1 MGLRAA
7 YKRGQGFAIRGKWK
21 IGILCTMGD
30 DQGSDRRGDLR
41 VDSTGTVHPVG
52 RDASQAL
59 RAKVGEW
66 SLLRGPP
73 EVVLAVRSGQSGRPL
88 RLAGEVRTPGALCDV
103 VALIAQA
110 GWAGELVVL
119 QEEATRSIFFE
130 SGQVISATTTASNER
145 LGEILWRFGA
155 VTRGQLDEVV
165 RTAERSGKRVGE
177 TAIEL
182 EFVGR
187 DELFR
192 MMARQVEEVF
202 YGAVHVAQ
210 AMFYLFDRFD
220 EARVVRRYHL
230 STGQFLMEAARRM
243 DELRF
248 FREKVPSD
256 AWIPVP
262 VGPGLRKAPPELVE
276 LLAQCDGRRSV
287 AEIGRRI
294 GQLEFEVTRGVFQLA
309 AAGLVVVTAPRPEG
323 AAAIVETYNRAIV
336 EIHKACDQA
345 GSGRELRSGLEQ
357 FAMST
362 GVYVPLFSGAG
373 PGEDGALRGER
384 IAQNVAAIGAG
395 AGDSGDAWLTQQLL
409 EHAGFAL
416 FEAGSFLSREA
427 EAALNARVAE
437 ILRPLRQPTEGATP
451 SSLVPSSG

>member
-1 MGLRAA
+1 MA
-7 YKRGQGFAIRGKWK
+7 
-21 IGILCTMGD
+21 GD
-30 DQGSDRRGDLR
+30 QDSDRRGDLR

-59 RAKVGEW
+59 RARVGEW
-66 SLLRGPP
+66 SLVRSPM
-73 EVVLAVRSGQSGRPL
+73 EVVLAIRSGESARAL
-88 RLAGEVRTPGALCDV
+88 RIAGEVRAPGALCDV
-103 VALIAQA
+103 VSLISQA
-110 GWAGELVVL
+110 SWGGELVIL
-119 QEEATRSIFFE
+119 QEDASRSIFFE
-130 SGQVISATTTASNER
+130 SGQVVSATTTVQTEK

-155 VTRGQLDEVV
+155 ITRDQLDEVV

-202 YGAVHVAQ
+202 YGAVHVAR
-210 AMFYLFDRFD
+210 AMFYLFDRF
-220 EARVVRRYHL
+220 EESRVVRRYHL
-230 STGQFLMEAARRM
+230 STGQLLMEAARRM

-256 AWIPVP
+256 AWIPAP
-262 VGPGLRKAPPELVE
+262 VATSGRKAPPELVE
-276 LLAQCDGRRSV
+276 LLSQCDGRRSI

-294 GQLEFEVTRGVFQLA
+294 GQLEFEVTRGVFQLV

-323 AAAIVETYNRAIV
+323 VAPIVETYNRAV
-336 EIHKACDQA
+336 AEIHRACDEA
-345 GSGRELRSGLEQ
+345 GSGRELRAGLEQ

-362 GVYVPLFSGAG
+362 GVYVPLFAGAG
-373 PGEDGALRGER
+373 PAEDGTLRAER
-384 IAQNVAAIGAG
+384 IAQNLAAI
-395 AGDSGDAWLTQQLL
+395 AGDAGDPWLTQQLL

-416 FEAGSFLSREA
+416 FHAGSLLPREA

-437 ILRPLRQPTEGATP
+437 ILRALQPSEGATP
-451 SSLVPSSG
+451 ASMTPASV

>member
-1 MGLRAA
+1 MVASSRAA
-7 YKRGQGFAIRGKWK
+7 GGRPRRAVRTVRSTAAARGRSANARRALRRRRPRRAG
-21 IGILCTMGD
+21 
-30 DQGSDRRGDLR
+30 RRG
-41 VDSTGTVHPVG
+41 
-52 RDASQAL
+52 
-59 RAKVGEW
+59 
-66 SLLRGPP
+66 
-73 EVVLAVRSGQSGRPL
+73 
-88 RLAGEVRTPGALCDV
+88 
-103 VALIAQA
+103 
-110 GWAGELVVL
+110 GELVVL
-119 QEEATRSIFFE
+119 QEEASRSIFFE
-130 SGQVISATTTASNER
+130 SGQVVSATTTVPTER

-155 VTRGQLDEVV
+155 VTRDQLDEVV

-182 EFVGR
+182 EFVGP

-202 YGAVHVAQ
+202 YGAVHVAE

-230 STGQFLMEAARRM
+230 STGQLLMEAARRM

-262 VGPGLRKAPPELVE
+262 APASVRKAPPELAE
-276 LLAQCDGRRSV
+276 LFAQCDGRRSV

-323 AAAIVETYNRAIV
+323 AAAIVETYNRAVV
-336 EIHKACDQA
+336 EIHRACDEA

-373 PGEDGALRGER
+373 PGEDGSLRAER
-384 IAQNVAAIGAG
+384 IAQNVAAIG
-395 AGDSGDAWLTQQLL
+395 GDEGDAWLTQQLL

-416 FEAGSFLSREA
+416 FQAGSLLPREA

-437 ILRPLRQPTEGATP
+437 ILRPLKPSEGATP
-451 SSLVPSSG
+451 ASLIPGSG

>member
-1 MGLRAA
+1 
-7 YKRGQGFAIRGKWK
+7 
-21 IGILCTMGD
+21 MGD
-30 DQGSDRRGDLR
+30 EQSPDRGADLR
-41 VDSTGTVHPVG
+41 VDGTGTIHPVG

-59 RAKVGEW
+59 RARVGEW

-73 EVVLAVRSGQSGRPL
+73 EVVLAVRSGEAGRPL

-110 GWAGELVVL
+110 GWGGELVVL
-119 QEEATRSIFFE
+119 QEETARSIFFE
-130 SGQVISATTTASNER
+130 GGQVLSATTTAPGER

-155 VTRGQLDEVV
+155 ITREQLEEVV

-182 EFVGR
+182 EFVGH

-192 MMARQVEEVF
+192 MMARQIEEVF

-210 AMFYLFDRFD
+210 AMFYLFDRF
-220 EARVVRRYHL
+220 EETRIGRRYHL
-230 STGQFLMEAARRM
+230 STGQLLMEAARRM

-262 VGPGLRKAPPELVE
+262 NATGGRKPSAELAP
-276 LLAQCDGRRSV
+276 LLEQCDGRRSV

-294 GQLEFEVTRGVFQLA
+294 GQLEFEVTRGVFQLV
-309 AAGLVVVTAPRPEG
+309 AAGLVTVTAPRPEG

-336 EIHKACDQA
+336 AIHAACDEA
-345 GSGRELRSGLEQ
+345 GSGRELRAGLEQ

-373 PGEDGALRGER
+373 PAEDGALRAER
-384 IAQNVAAIGAG
+384 IAQNVAAIG
-395 AGDSGDAWLTQQLL
+395 GDSGDAWLAAQLL

-416 FEAGSFLSREA
+416 FHAGSLLPREA
-427 EAALNARVAE
+427 EAALNVRVAE
-437 ILRPLRQPTEGATP
+437 ILRPLRQPSEGATP
-451 SSLVPSSG
+451 SSLLPGSITTPSRSSGLSLERGQDDAARFGEDPDP

>member
-1 MGLRAA
+1 MA
-7 YKRGQGFAIRGKWK
+7 
-21 IGILCTMGD
+21 GD
-30 DQGSDRRGDLR
+30 QDTDRRGDLR

-59 RAKVGEW
+59 RARVGEW
-66 SLLRGPP
+66 SLVRSPM
-73 EVVLAVRSGQSGRPL
+73 EVVLAIRSGESARAL
-88 RLAGEVRTPGALCDV
+88 RLAGEVRAPGALCDV
-103 VALIAQA
+103 VSLVAQA
-110 GWAGELVVL
+110 GWGGELVIL
-119 QEEATRSIFFE
+119 QEDASRSIFFE
-130 SGQVISATTTASNER
+130 SGQVVSATTTVQAEK

-155 VTRGQLDEVV
+155 ITRDQLDEVV

-177 TAIEL
+177 TAIDL

-202 YGAVHVAQ
+202 YGAVHVAR
-210 AMFYLFDRFD
+210 AMFYLFDRF
-220 EARVVRRYHL
+220 EESRVVRRYHL
-230 STGQFLMEAARRM
+230 STAQLLMEAARRM

-256 AWIPVP
+256 AWIPAP
-262 VGPGLRKAPPELVE
+262 VATSGRKAPPELVE
-276 LLAQCDGRRSV
+276 LLSQCDGRRSI

-323 AAAIVETYNRAIV
+323 VGPIVETYNRAIA
-336 EIHKACDQA
+336 EIHRACDEA
-345 GSGRELRSGLEQ
+345 GSGRELRAGLEQ
-357 FAMST
+357 FVMST
-362 GVYVPLFSGAG
+362 GVYVPLFAGAG
-373 PGEDGALRGER
+373 PADDGTLRAER
-384 IAQNVAAIGAG
+384 IAQNLAAI
-395 AGDSGDAWLTQQLL
+395 AGDAGDPWLTQQLL

-416 FEAGSFLSREA
+416 FHAGSLLPREA

-437 ILRPLRQPTEGATP
+437 VLRALQPSEGAAPASMTP
-451 SSLVPSSG
+451 ASV